1 MTNRAP
7 SNLALICCVL
17 GGFRGPVV
25 AQSVSDY
32 AVRVSAA
39 VQTNPAQIALSWPA
53 DTLATGYTL
62 YRKGRDDSS
71 WGTAVTTLAGSTS
84 SYTDTNVAVGGAYE
98 YQIQKS
104 ASSYYGEGDIYAGIQ
119 VPLVE
124 FRGKV
129 VLLVDNTF
137 GASLSNELA
146 GLQQDLVGDGWTV
159 LRHDVARMTVDPANT
174 NSNVWAARSN
184 ELANIKALIIADYN
198 ADPTNV
204 NTVLLFG
211 HVPVPYS
218 GDLAPDEHVNHVGA
232 WPADAYYANLT
243 GAWTDFSKWDQGASD
258 TRNWNVPGDGKFDPS
273 LLPSDVTLQVGRVD
287 LANLPAFGQNET
299 ALLRQYLVKDHNFRL
314 KLITAQ
320 SRGLIDD
327 NLGLLSGE
335 APAVNGWR
343 NFASLFGATNSFASS
358 DWFGAL
364 ATNSYL
370 WGYGC
375 GGGTYT
381 SASGVGSTTDFAT
394 KDPQVVFTMF
404 FGSYFGDWDSQN
416 NFLRA
421 ALGTTNYTLTSAW
434 VGRPYWFFH
443 HMALGETIGFSTRVS
458 QNNQSLYSS
467 GLYDYRVHIA
477 LMGDPTLRMHVVAPA
492 SKLVAVANGSG
503 GVDLTWSPS
512 PDTVLGYNVYRAP
525 TSAGPFTRLNT
536 NLIATT
542 NFTDAVQATNTY
554 MVRAVN
560 LQVSASGSYWNASQ
574 GTFVDFVPPT
584 SLTIT
589 NLGSAGYAISGYSI
603 PGQSNRMLFA
613 PDLSGTT
620 WQALGTATANPN
632 GIFQFIDTN
641 IAAQRFY
648 RSVYP

>member
-1 MTNRAP
+1 
-7 SNLALICCVL
+7 
-17 GGFRGPVV
+17 
-25 AQSVSDY
+25 
-32 AVRVSAA
+32 
-39 VQTNPAQIALSWPA
+39 
-53 DTLATGYTL
+53 
-62 YRKGRDDSS
+62 
-71 WGTAVTTLAGSTS
+71 
-84 SYTDTNVAVGGAYE
+84 
-98 YQIQKS
+98 
-104 ASSYYGEGDIYAGIQ
+104 
-119 VPLVE
+119 
-124 FRGKV
+124 
-129 VLLVDNTF
+129 
-137 GASLSNELA
+137 
-146 GLQQDLVGDGWTV
+146 
-159 LRHDVARMTVDPANT
+159 
-174 NSNVWAARSN
+174 
-184 ELANIKALIIADYN
+184 
-198 ADPTNV
+198 
-204 NTVLLFG
+204 
-211 HVPVPYS
+211 
-218 GDLAPDEHVNHVGA
+218 
-232 WPADAYYANLT
+232 
-243 GAWTDFSKWDQGASD
+243 
-258 TRNWNVPGDGKFDPS
+258 
-273 LLPSDVTLQVGRVD
+273 
-287 LANLPAFGQNET
+287 
-299 ALLRQYLVKDHNFRL
+299 
-314 KLITAQ
+314 
-320 SRGLIDD
+320 
-327 NLGLLSGE
+327 
-335 APAVNGWR
+335 
-343 NFASLFGATNSFASS
+343 
-358 DWFGAL
+358 
-364 ATNSYL
+364 L

>member
-394 KDPQVVFTMF
+394 KDPQVVFRMF